1 MQKCI
6 HLHEAIQIALR
17 GAEKLDILGQ
27 LEILL
32 GGLFLMGV
40 GGKLDEELFWQFN
53 SFVMLKMA
61 WVNKLWWGG
70 STGGE
75 NNWIFGY
82 CGGPQSSS
90 RENPD
95 MHIEKS

>member
-1 MQKCI
+1 M
-6 HLHEAIQIALR
+6 EV
-17 GAEKLDILGQ
+17 
-27 LEILL
+27 LL
-32 GGLFLMGV
+32 AGV
-40 GGKLDEELFWQFN
+40 FSLAVGVKLDEELFWQFD
-53 SFVMLKMA
+53 SFVMLKNG
-61 WVNKLWWGG
+61 VGNQIVVGD

-75 NNWIFGY
+75 NNWISGY

>member
-17 GAEKLDILGQ
+17 GAEKLDISGD

-32 GGLFLMGV
+32 ELVSLLGV
-40 GGKLDEELFWQFN
+40 GGKLGENCLAIWFFWYAKNGMGNQI
-53 SFVMLKMA
+53 V
-61 WVNKLWWGG
+61 VGD

-82 CGGPQSSS
+82 RGGPQSSS

-95 MHIEKS
+95 MYTEKS